1 MNWIKDLIPN
11 IKRNFSQT
19 LGDKDSKVPRAYGV
33 HAIVVDQFC
42 IFLS

>member
-19 LGDKDSKVPRAYGV
+19 LGDKDSKVPEG
-33 HAIVVDQFC
+33 
-42 IFLS
+42 L